1 MQTKTLSGFQLS
13 PQQKRL
19 WLLQQEGSAFLS
31 QCAIRLEGALNPGV
45 LKAAVQQIVNR
56 HQILRTSFR
65 RLPGVK
71 TPVMVV
77 ADSGSPLWQ
86 DIDLS
91 DEREQS
97 AKINQ
102 LVLEARQQPVDFE
115 QNSLLRLSL
124 LKLSPTLHV
133 LLVCLPALCADTRT
147 IANLVAEIG
156 DAYSACL
163 NGEALGAEVVQF
175 IQFSEWQN
183 QLLEE
188 EEAKAANEYWH
199 QQQIASLDGL
209 RLPLESQPVTRS
221 QFQPDCFKFA
231 IAPEVTAKIET
242 LAQQYDTS
250 AAVVL
255 LACWQILIWRLTG
268 QPDIVIGTASDRRD
282 YEELQEVMGL
292 LATWLPIKSQLS
304 PDLRFVEVIEL
315 AQQTLAQA
323 EEWQDYFVPE
333 PVGHDKAWAFPIGFE
348 FEQLPEKR
356 CAAGVSFTV
365 EQQYCCI
372 EQFKIKLTCT
382 GHDDAFIAQIGYDVN
397 YYSTEAVASLA
408 GQFQTLLTHAIEK
421 PDTAIAQLTLLTPSN
436 RQQLLVE
443 FNQTQIDFPLDR
455 CIHQLFEAQAQKTP
469 DNVAVIFEDQQ
480 LTYAELNQ
488 KANQLAHYLQQR
500 GVKPDVVVGLCVE
513 RSLDAIVGLLGILKA
528 GGAYLPLDPALPMEG
543 LVFRLQDTQA
553 SVLLTQKRLIAT
565 VQTHATPVVCLDG
578 DWNEIAQHSDAN
590 PTSDVTS
597 ENLVYVMFT
606 SGSTGK
612 PKGVAVEHQQL
623 LNYYYA
629 IQDSLNLPANANFAT
644 VSTLAADLGNTVVFT
659 SLCTGGCLHIVSAE
673 RAANSAALAQYCQK
687 HPIDCLKIVP
697 SHLAALLVSSSA
709 QSILP
714 RQLLILGGEAA
725 SWHLIEQIQA
735 QAPNCRILNH
745 YGPTETTI
753 GVLTYPVE
761 NRQASDGAATVPLG
775 RPLAN
780 TQVYILDEQLQPV
793 PLGVKGELY
802 IGGAGLA
809 RGYLNRPDLTAERFI
824 ANPFTDLGLEDAT
837 RNPESGETN
846 AQFSNPKS
854 SARLYKTGDIVR
866 YLPDGNI
873 EFIGRSDYQ
882 VKVRGF
888 RIELG
893 EIEAVL
899 AQHPGVQ
906 QVVVAVREEEPN
918 DKRLVAYVVSNR
930 EQAPSVSD
938 LRGFLK
944 EKLPDYMIPSVF
956 MPLKAL
962 PLTANGKVD
971 RLSLPAPDSLRPELD
986 ATYVAPQTEAEQ
998 VIATIWQELLHLEK
1012 VGINDNFF
1020 ELGGHSLLLV
1030 QVHSKLQAIF
1040 HNDISIIHLF
1050 EYPTVSSLANYL
1062 SQEKRQSNSFEESKK
1077 RAESRRNARRQ
1088 RA

>member
-19 WLLQQEGSAFLS
+19 WLLQQERSAFLS

-77 ADSGSPLWQ
+77 ADSGYPVWQ

-102 LVLEARQQPVDFE
+102 LFLEARHQAVDFD

-133 LLVCLPALCADTRT
+133 LHVCLPALCADTRT

-156 DAYSACL
+156 DTYSACL
-163 NGEALGAEVVQF
+163 NGEALDAEVVQF

-183 QLLEE
+183 QLLAE
-188 EEAKAANEYWH
+188 EEAKAASEYWH
-199 QQQIASLDGL
+199 QQQIASLDEL
-209 RLPLESQPVTRS
+209 RLPLENPLVTRS
-221 QFQPDCFKFA
+221 QFQPNGYAFA
-231 IAPEVTAKIET
+231 IHPEVTAKIET
-242 LAQQYDTS
+242 LAQQYETS
-250 AAVVL
+250 PTVVL
-255 LACWQILIWRLTG
+255 LACWQVLIWRLTG
-268 QPDIVIGTASDRRD
+268 QPDILIGTASDRRD

-304 PDLRFVEVIEL
+304 ADLRFVEVIEL

-333 PVGHDKAWAFPIGFE
+333 PLGNEKAWAFPIGFE

-356 CAAGVSFTV
+356 FAAGVSFAV

-372 EQFKIKLTCT
+372 EPFKIKLTCT
-382 GHDDAFIAQIGYDVN
+382 QHNDALVAQISYDVN
-397 YYSTEAVASLA
+397 WFSTKAVASLA

-421 PDTAIAQLTLLTPSN
+421 PDTAIAQLTLLTASD
-436 RQQLLVE
+436 RQELLIE

-455 CIHQLFEAQAQKTP
+455 CIHQLFEEQAQKTP
-469 DNVAVIFEDQQ
+469 DNVAVVFEEQQ

-488 KANQLAHYLQQR
+488 KANQLAQYLQQR

-543 LVFRLQDTQA
+543 IVFRLQDAQA
-553 SVLLTQKRLIAT
+553 SVLLTQQRLVAT
-565 VQTHATPVVCLDG
+565 VQIPATPIIYLDG

-697 SHLAALLVSSSA
+697 SHLAALLASSSA

-714 RQLLILGGEAA
+714 RQLLIVGGEAA
-725 SWHLIEQIQA
+725 SWHLIEQIQE

-753 GVLTYPVE
+753 GVLTYPVKS
-761 NRQASDGAATVPLG
+761 RQASDGAATVPLG

-802 IGGAGLA
+802 IAGAGLA
-809 RGYLNRPDLTAERFI
+809 RGYLNRPDLTTERFI
-824 ANPFTDLGLEDAT
+824 ANPFTDLGLEDSTHNA
-837 RNPESGETN
+837 ESGETN

-986 ATYVAPQTEAEQ
+986 ATYVAPQTEVEHA
-998 VIATIWQELLHLEK
+998 IATIWQELLHLEK

-1062 SQEKRQSNSFEESKK
+1062 SQAKSQPNSFEESKK